1 MTSPLI
7 PEAAFAGPR
16 RALARTL
23 VHLCDY
29 TLITSTTVNGDE
41 VSMPGTTIV
50 GMRCRYEAQGQ
61 AVRDATGLIA
71 VAGPSLTVAHDA
83 PVAEGGEVTNIRNSK
98 GEMLL
103 AGPLRVDRRTDDDPL
118 GLPLLRTYA
127 LQGSDPQRAS

>member
-29 TLITSTTVNGDE
+29 TPITSTTVDGVE
-41 VSMPGTTIV
+41 VTTPGTTVV
-50 GMRCRYEAQGQ
+50 GVRCRYEASGTTSRD
-61 AVRDATGLIA
+61 VRGLVTIS
-71 VAGPSLTVAHDA
+71 VPTLTVAHDG
-83 PVAEGGEVTNIRNSK
+83 VLAEGGVITNIRNSK
-98 GEMLL
+98 GESLL
-103 AGPLRVDRRTDDDPL
+103 AGPLTVDRRSDDDPL

-127 LQGSDPQRAS
+127 LHGADPGRA